1 MTPLPRAPSESTP
14 ARSRRPSGRRGRAA
28 VLPAAVAALIALGG
42 IRASLEAQPV
52 TESYPQLRA
61 FIFGDVSYAT
71 SEREVDEGFLI
82 GQLVGHAAATLS
94 DRINVFTE
102 LTATARSEGG
112 YAFEIE
118 RAIVRYDVSDA
129 LKLSLGRYH
138 TPNSYW
144 NTAFHHGLWLQTSVA
159 RPEPVR
165 FGSLF
170 LPTHFVG
177 VQAEGRLPV
186 LTALGLN
193 YTVGVG
199 NGRSESLTRAGDAG
213 DVNDNRAVSL
223 SLFARPPEPFGLR
236 VGGSLHFDRA
246 SPETGPSVSERILS
260 THAIWEGNGAEL
272 LAEYARG
279 RHEARAPA
287 SGEGHT
293 EGGYVQVGY
302 RLVGVVRE
310 LKPYLRG
317 EWLEV
322 GGADPLLAGRLE
334 DYRAWLGGLRWDFA
348 STTALKAEL
357 RGERVGD
364 ASWAATF
371 IAQISFAIPNLGAP
385 SVTGPAMSDRGVGAW
400 SPRLAS
406 PGSMARI
413 PWRAW

>member
-1 MTPLPRAPSESTP
+1 MTPPQPFPSSPAPTRA
-14 ARSRRPSGRRGRAA
+14 RRPVA
-28 VLPAAVAALIALGG
+28 VALVAALVALGG
-42 IRASLEAQPV
+42 ARPPLVAQPV

-94 DRINVFTE
+94 ERINVFTE

-177 VQAEGRLPV
+177 IQAEGRLPV
-186 LTALGLN
+186 PTALGLN

-223 SLFARPPEPFGLR
+223 SLFARPPDPFGLR
-236 VGGSLHFDRA
+236 VGGSVHFDRA

-260 THAIWEGNGAEL
+260 THVIWEGNGAEL

-287 SGEGHT
+287 TGEGHT

-385 SVTGPAMSDRGVGAW
+385 SVTGPAMSDRGVGSW

-406 PGSMARI
+406 PGSMGRI